1 MPSMR
6 ISSFV
11 ATIAV
16 AGTLAVI
23 ANAQE
28 QKAPSS
34 GIFVETVGSQAEVRL
49 PSTRFDTKETGIGKS
64 MATMGF
70 TKPQMQGAL
79 AGPRAYTR
87 VAGDATFRVQL
98 SEQSAS
104 DPQNMSP
111 TDMMGMMGMMNG
123 GDGSIPPMAK
133 GPQDFALVKLTVAD
147 ENREA
152 HFGSPG
158 ASRPKDA
165 VDVAVEILGPQA
177 FRVKPKH
184 PLPPGEYA
192 FYVRMGNAPMGP
204 AWDFGV
210 DQK

>member
-1 MPSMR
+1 MPSVR

-23 ANAQE
+23 ASAQE

-34 GIFVETVGSQAEVRL
+34 GIFVEAAGTQAEVRL
-49 PSTRFDTKETGIGKS
+49 PSTRFDTKESGIGKS
-64 MATMGF
+64 MATMGLS
-70 TKPQMQGAL
+70 KPQMHGTLTGAK
-79 AGPRAYTR
+79 AYTR
-87 VAGDATFRVQL
+87 VAADVTFMVKL
-98 SEQSAS
+98 NPQSTV

-111 TDMMGMMGMMNG
+111 TDMMGMMGMMG
-123 GDGSIPPMAK
+123 SGDGSIPPMAK

-147 ENREA
+147 DNRDA
-152 HFGSPG
+152 NFGTPG
-158 ASRPKDA
+158 SSRPKDA
-165 VDVAVEILGPQA
+165 VDVAIDNLGPQG

-184 PLPPGEYA
+184 PLAPGEYA
-192 FYVRMGNAPMGP
+192 FYVRTGNAPMGP